1 MGVRLVMTKPF
12 FVTDQRGALGIG
24 TTVPGSVSTPQK
36 VNGSYIAVAAGQE
49 VTCAVSLRA
58 CRLAHQPALV
68 TYSLIFGVCAPV
80 CVRVRVCGVCGACVI
95 FSGEGCVL
103 LGLRCVPFLAA
114 LSAQRVDCQFL
125 VVVPVRLA
133 AQNGILGDG
142 ASSGN
147 RSSPGQVAALTGQY
161 VAVAAGYTAA
171 FAVGTGP

>member
-1 MGVRLVMTKPF
+1 MTRMGVRLVMTKPF
-12 FVTDQRGALGIG
+12 YVTDLRGALGIG
-24 TTVPGSVSTPQK
+24 TTVPGSVSSPQK

-58 CRLAHQPALV
+58 CRLSQPALV
-68 TYSLIFGVCAPV
+68 TRSFFLSLS
-80 CVRVRVCGVCGACVI
+80 CVRACVI

-114 LSAQRVDCQFL
+114 LTERRADCQIL
-125 VVVPVRLA
+125 VVVPMRLPA
-133 AQNGILGDG
+133 KTGILGDG